1 MAKIVGYQI
10 RENYT
15 FEVDGKKSTLDDVTI
30 HVEQRA
36 VNTPGTVGAGR
47 FVATYRVELKE
58 FPSVVNQE
66 LKKTEIRGFLEEC
79 LGKECFLEKTLV
91 GKSERLAG
99 ITFIGE

>member
-10 RENYT
+10 RDNYKY
-15 FEVDGKKSTLDDVTI
+15 EIDGKPGVADDVTI

-36 VNTPGTVGAGR
+36 INSPGTVGAGK
-47 FVATYRVELKE
+47 FVATYRVAMND
-58 FPSVVNQE
+58 FPYIVNQE
-66 LKKTEIRGFLEEC
+66 LKRSEFRGFLEEC